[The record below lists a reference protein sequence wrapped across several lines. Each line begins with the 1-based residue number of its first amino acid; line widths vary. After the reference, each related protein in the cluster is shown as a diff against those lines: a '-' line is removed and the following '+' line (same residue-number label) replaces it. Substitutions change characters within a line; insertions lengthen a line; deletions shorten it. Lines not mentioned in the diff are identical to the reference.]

1 MKLSKLLVAISAAGS
16 AVLAEDLLTDISK
29 ISRYWGQIS
38 PYADNPENYFGV
50 DYIGLPE
57 GCQIAS
63 SAFRKGPYR
72 TLTAPLGIS
81 SKSPTPCPEISH
93 KW

>member
-16 AVLAEDLLTDISK
+16 AVLAEDLLTDINK

-50 DYIGLPE
+50 DYVGLPE

-63 SAFRKGPYR
+63 LPSQRS
-72 TLTAPLGIS
+72 LQ
-81 SKSPTPCPEISH
+81 TPNGH
-93 KW
+93 F